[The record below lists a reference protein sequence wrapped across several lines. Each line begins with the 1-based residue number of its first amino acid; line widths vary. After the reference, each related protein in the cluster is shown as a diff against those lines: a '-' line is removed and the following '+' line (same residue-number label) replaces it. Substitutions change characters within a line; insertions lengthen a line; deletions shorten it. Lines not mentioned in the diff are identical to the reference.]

1 MRGFY
6 RPAVTLP
13 IAIAVALTF
22 HRPTAADQ
30 SADRSQPNIVFIL
43 IDDLGWCDVGCY
55 GNTIY
60 DTPNI
65 DRLATEGMRFTNGYA
80 ACNCCSPTRGSILSG
95 KYPARTRLT
104 DWIPGSSW
112 PWTKLRSPGWTK
124 YLPLEEVTIAE
135 ALKTA
140 GYVTGHVGKWHLG
153 GDEYRPQAQGFDY
166 NFGGC
171 DRGAPGSYFYPYRV
185 AAIKDGRP
193 NEFLTERLTD
203 EALGFIE
210 ANRDRPFFLYL
221 SHYTV
226 HRPLQAPPALVQK
239 YLDAGRPATGPGNA
253 TFAAMVESMDTSVG
267 RVLDGLDRLGIEDN
281 TVVFFM
287 SDNGGLARK
296 LNGPADLNP
305 KRSCVSSTSNAPLRG
320 GKGSVYEGGIRE
332 PWIVK
337 WPGVVRPG
345 STCDTPVT
353 SVDFYPTIL
362 AMTGTAAAPSHLP
375 DGLSTVPLLKQSPGF
390 QRKSIYWHYP
400 HYNICGEAG
409 TRPHGIIRQG
419 RYKLLLFYEDD
430 RVELYDL
437 ESDIGE
443 KDDLADRMPQKAAQL
458 RADLQAWL
466 LSVDAQMPVANPQYD
481 PEKADKI
488 YTWWQNL
495 PTR

>member
-1 MRGFY
+1 MRGVY
-6 RPAVTLP
+6 RPVVTV
-13 IAIAVALTF
+13 IVAVAVASAF
-22 HRPTAADQ
+22 HGPL
-30 SADRSQPNIVFIL
+30 SAGQPARQRKPNIVFIL
-43 IDDLGWCDVGCY
+43 IDDLGWRDVGCY

-104 DWIPGSSW
+104 DWIPGSAW
-112 PWTKLRSPGWTK
+112 PWTKLRSPQWTK
-124 YLPLEEVTIAE
+124 YLALEEVTIAE
-135 ALKTA
+135 ALKAA

-153 GDEYRPQAQGFDY
+153 GNRYRPEAQGFDL

-171 DRGAPGSYFYPYRV
+171 ASGAPGSYFYPYRV
-185 AAIKDGRP
+185 AAIKEGRP
-193 NEFLTERLTD
+193 NEFLTQRLTD
-203 EALGFIE
+203 EALAFIE
-210 ANRDRPFFLYL
+210 ANRHRPFFLHL

-226 HRPLQAPPALVQK
+226 HRPLQAPPLLVQK
-239 YLDAGRPATGPGNA
+239 YLDAGRPATGPANA
-253 TFAAMVESMDTSVG
+253 TFAAMVESMDASVG
-267 RVLDGLDRLGIEDN
+267 RVLKGLKALDVEDH
-281 TVVFFM
+281 TIVFFM

-305 KRSCVSSTSNAPLRG
+305 QRACVSSTTNAPLRG
-320 GKGSVYEGGIRE
+320 GKGSAYEGGIRE

-345 STCDTPVT
+345 STCDMPVT

-362 AMTGTAAAPSHLP
+362 EMTGVSANPAHVV
-375 DGLSTVPLLKQSPGF
+375 DGLSIVSLLRQTTGF
-390 QRKSIYWHYP
+390 RRKAIYWHYP

-419 RYKLLLFYEDD
+419 RYKLLLFYEDNH
-430 RVELYDL
+430 VELYDL
-437 ESDIGE
+437 ESDLGE
-443 KDDLADRMPQKAAQL
+443 EHNLADRMPEKAAQL
-458 RADLQAWL
+458 RANLQDWL
-466 LSVDAQMPVANPQYD
+466 ISVDAQMPVPNPRYD

-488 YTWWQNL
+488 YAWWRNL